1 MSCFLSYT
9 QSVTGDCS
17 NTNVGGFT
25 INIDG
30 QAPDYTIQWLSPD
43 LGTIPL
49 GESVTAYTQTN
60 LSGGTYSF
68 NIIDSCSPTNTI
80 QAVNVYISTGTCVS
94 IVDEVN
100 TLCGFNN
107 GSLTTQNSNYYDI
120 SEFYLYER
128 TNGYITS
135 GLSSDNSYTFNSL
148 SPGIYYVIGDDGGGC
163 TGKSETCIIKSSTTI
178 DYGFYVVNDAGCAVN
193 SGKVFITGLTGNPPY
208 TYLWTNGVVTDSI
221 TGLTSGTYGVTV
233 TDSTSCS
240 ISKSAIVIDVP
251 SVGLG
256 SFIVT
261 SPSCFTS
268 DGAVDV
274 IITGGTA
281 PYYYFGSNGQSYIS
295 FSTSQTFTGLGGG
308 TFTVTVTDAG
318 LCSFTSSVSVLVP
331 NGFSIVTIGS
341 TNSTCNNYDG
351 SISPIELF
359 GGSGNYVYSLQYP
372 DGHTISQSTTNNNW
386 SFNGLSGGTYT
397 LSIND
402 GTCSYTDDIT
412 ITNQV
417 KYTLSASTTGVTCG
431 LDNGS
436 VTLTIGPGGTPPYLY
451 EIDGQSFP
459 TSLTSHT
466 FNNLSYGSYMA
477 SVTDSSTL
485 ICKQKTP
492 FFIDG
497 SSGVDFTLN
506 STNATNGSN
515 GTISTLITSGE
526 PPFTLEWSNNVNGQT
541 GLTITNLSA
550 STYTLKVTDS
560 NSCVKTQ
567 SVVINGSVIL
577 GSYQTYE
584 ICEDIF
590 SDTTTLGKKGPKEML
605 NEGFYDLTSDF
616 TDCILNNAIFTVM
629 VDISGVTAS
638 TEFYTGYTLNDY
650 PTDSV
655 YETELSNLIESYP
668 QIGDVILIHSEN
680 TIVIKTSCETEYLVD
695 TSIKTYLKINYDISC
710 VVADCV
716 PPVPCTTDFVM
727 SGYSYNIS

>member
-17 NTNVGGFT
+17 NTNVGAFT
-25 INIDG
+25 INING
-30 QAPDYTIQWLSPD
+30 EAPDYIIQWLSPP
-43 LGTIPL
+43 LGTIAL
-49 GESVTAYTQTN
+49 GAGVTAYTQTN

-68 NIIDSCSPTNTI
+68 NVIDSCLPTNTTQPI
-80 QAVNVYISTGTCVS
+80 NIYISTGTCVS
-94 IVDEVN
+94 LNNVVN
-100 TLCGFNN
+100 TLCGSNN
-107 GSLTTQNSNYYDI
+107 GTLTAENSNFYDT
-120 SEFYLYER
+120 SEFYLYET

-135 GLSSDNSYTFNSL
+135 GSSFGNSFTFNDL
-148 SPGIYYVIGDDGGGC
+148 SPGFYYVVGNDGGGC

-178 DYGFYVVNDAGCAVN
+178 DYGFYIVNDAGCTVN

-208 TYLWTNGVVTDSI
+208 TYLWSNGAVTDSI
-221 TGLTSGTYGVTV
+221 SGLTAGYYSVSV
-233 TDSTSCS
+233 TDSTYCT
-240 ISKSAIVIDVP
+240 ISKSAMVIDVP

-256 SFIVT
+256 AFVVT

-268 DGAVDV
+268 DGEVEV

-281 PYYYFGSNGQSYIS
+281 PYYYLGSNGQSYIS

-308 TFTVTVTDAG
+308 LFTVTVTDAG
-318 LCSFTSSVSVLVP
+318 LCSFTSSISVLVP
-331 NGFSIVTIGS
+331 NGFSIATIGII
-341 TNSTCNNYDG
+341 NSSCNNYDG
-351 SISPIELF
+351 SISPISLF
-359 GGSGNYVYSLQYP
+359 GGSGNYVYSLTYP
-372 DGHTISQSTTNNNW
+372 DGHTISQSTTNSNW

-402 GTCSYTDDIT
+402 GTCSFVSAYTID
-412 ITNQV
+412 NQV
-417 KYTLSASTTGVTCG
+417 KYTLSTSTTGVTCG

-436 VTLTIGPGGTPPYLY
+436 VTLTIGSGGTPPYLY
-451 EIDGQSFP
+451 EIDGQSIS
-459 TSLTSHT
+459 TSFTSHT
-466 FNNLSYGSYMA
+466 FNNLSYGSNMA

-485 ICKQKTP
+485 ICKQNTP